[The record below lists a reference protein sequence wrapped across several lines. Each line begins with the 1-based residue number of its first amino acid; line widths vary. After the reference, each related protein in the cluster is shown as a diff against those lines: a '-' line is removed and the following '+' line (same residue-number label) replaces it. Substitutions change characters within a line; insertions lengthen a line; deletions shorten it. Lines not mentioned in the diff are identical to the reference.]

1 MQWARFEVISG
12 LLDALLIVMGVVLMV
27 QFRVIKKTLRRQRP
41 ASLQENGLSGPIPSP
56 TPVFSSFMKSPA
68 DSAETETGLERKW
81 KEERDREQKRFDTAI
96 REVENMRSE
105 LSILMSDVQRFLDDL
120 TPVVGSPSD
129 KIPSPLPPQ
138 SPPLPPPLQFQE
150 ESMKDRVFRLSR
162 EGRSVSEIAADVG
175 RGEGEVAFLLAMEK
189 VGRS

>member
-27 QFRVIKKTLRRQRP
+27 QFRVIKKTLRRQK
-41 ASLQENGLSGPIPSP
+41 AAFLQEDGLSGPLPSP
-56 TPVFSSFMKSPA
+56 PPAFSSFMKSPA
-68 DSAETETGLERKW
+68 DSEETDLDRKW
-81 KEERDREQKRFDTAI
+81 EEARDRDQKRFDTAI
-96 REVENMRSE
+96 REVEHMRSE

-120 TPVVGSPSD
+120 TPVVGGPTHKTNSP
-129 KIPSPLPPQ
+129 IPPSPQ
-138 SPPLPPPLQFQE
+138 PPPAPIPYQE